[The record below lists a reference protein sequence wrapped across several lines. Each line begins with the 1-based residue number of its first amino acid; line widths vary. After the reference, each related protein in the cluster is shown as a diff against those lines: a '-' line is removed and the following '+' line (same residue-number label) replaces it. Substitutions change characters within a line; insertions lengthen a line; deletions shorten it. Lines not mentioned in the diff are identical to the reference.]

1 MSKKGHLTAADW
13 DSIRAKHA
21 AMTPEQARAWIRS
34 VMGPPRRTLEG
45 KEREEMLLLLALK
58 EPVSNSNNQ
67 HAWTDVYHVGQ
78 RVFHVTSFPANG
90 DDVILEEMLSEED
103 A

>member
-1 MSKKGHLTAADW
+1 MRQSRHLTAADW
-13 DSIRAKHA
+13 EAIRAKHA
-21 AMTPEQARAWIRS
+21 AMTPEQARAWIRG

-67 HAWTDVYHVGQ
+67 HAWTDVYHLGD
-78 RVFHVTSFPANG
+78 RVFHVTSFPADG